1 MRILYFSSMF
11 DDETYAKLYTKE
23 KKPLHAANK
32 YHTLLSIGLAESGA
46 RVTTHSALP
55 MSKVFCDKRLIKV
68 QGKNDNGVNREYV
81 TVLNFPVV
89 KHLMTF
95 LSAFFKTVFAKR
107 NTVVLYDVLT
117 VSLSYGALLGAKL
130 TRKKAIGIIT
140 DLPQFMPIAKSKG
153 MLRINQRLLDKADGY
168 ILLTQQMNN
177 VVNKKG
183 KPYIVLEG
191 HVDSKMV
198 SKEHKPFEDI
208 KKKVLYAG
216 SLSKIY
222 GIKNLCEAFAFCS
235 KEDEELHIYGDGDY
249 VPELTELIKGRT
261 NIFYHGNRPNYEVVQ
276 SELES
281 VLLVNPRPTEGE
293 YTKFSFPSK
302 TLEYMVSG
310 TPVLSAH
317 LEGIPKE
324 YDEFLYYFDDKDPEG
339 LKKSLREILD
349 KPISELQSRGEQSR
363 AFALNEKN
371 NVKQAGKISCWIS
384 EHYLA

>member
-1 MRILYFSSMF
+1 
-11 DDETYAKLYTKE
+11 
-23 KKPLHAANK
+23 
-32 YHTLLSIGLAESGA
+32 
-46 RVTTHSALP
+46 
-55 MSKVFCDKRLIKV
+55 
-68 QGKNDNGVNREYV
+68 
-81 TVLNFPVV
+81 
-89 KHLMTF
+89 
-95 LSAFFKTVFAKR
+95 
-107 NTVVLYDVLT
+107 LYDVLT
-117 VSLSYGALLGAKL
+117 ISLSYGALLGAKL
-130 TRKKAIGIIT
+130 TRRKAIGIIT
-140 DLPQFMPIAKSKG
+140 DLPQFMPVAKSKG
-153 MLRINQRLLDKADGY
+153 MLRINQKLLDKADGY
-168 ILLTQQMNN
+168 ILLTQQMNE

-222 GIKNLCEAFAFCS
+222 GIKNLCEAFASCS

-249 VPELTELIKGRT
+249 APELKELIRERT
-261 NIFYHGNRPNYEVVQ
+261 NIFYHGNRPNYEVVE

-317 LEGIPKE
+317 LEGIPCE
-324 YDEFLYYFDDKDPEG
+324 YDEFLYYFDDKDPDG

-349 KPISELQSRGEQSR
+349 KPISELQSRGEKSR

-371 NVKQAGKISCWIS
+371 NIKQAEKM
-384 EHYLA
+384 LAFLRNITRGNE